1 MPVQCVVIDKQNN
14 KKNVKINVNSDQYYK
29 KCKLRS
35 AKDFDYRHSWKIK
48 EDGENRYLS
57 IFAKNNGRAN
67 TENKCELPPPLDNQL
82 YFGSM
87 LVVKH
92 KEEGKYDMDDLIE
105 LTVENWEK
113 HYNKLYG
120 GFEDLGE
127 EDSYSSEESID
138 PELLTKEGYSKEDG
152 FVVESDEEI
161 IDDEGDE
168 DDEEE
173 EEEEEYIGGEESDED
188 ESDDASEDESESE
201 YDSEDSYIASE
212 LEEEEY
218 VDTDED

>member
-1 MPVQCVVIDKQNN
+1 MTVQCVVIDKQNN
-14 KKNVKINVNSDQYYK
+14 KKQVKINVNSDQFYK

-48 EDGENRYLS
+48 EEGEVMYLS

-82 YFGSM
+82 YFGSL

-173 EEEEEYIGGEESDED
+173 EEEEEYIGGEETGED
-188 ESDDASEDESESE
+188 ESDDASEDESDSE

>member
-1 MPVQCVVIDKQNN
+1 MTVQCVVIDKQNN
-14 KKNVKINVNSDQYYK
+14 KKQVKINVNSDQFYK

-48 EDGENRYLS
+48 EEGEVMYLS

-82 YFGSM
+82 YFGSL

-173 EEEEEYIGGEESDED
+173 EEEEEYIGGEETGED
-188 ESDDASEDESESE
+188 ESDDASEDESDSE
-201 YDSEDSYIASE
+201 YDTDNSYIASE

>member
-14 KKNVKINVNSDQYYK
+14 KKQIKINVNSDQYYK

-35 AKDFDYRHSWKIK
+35 VKDFDYRHSWKIK
-48 EDGENRYLS
+48 EEGEDRYLS

-82 YFGSM
+82 YFGTM

-92 KEEGKYDMDDLIE
+92 KEEGKYDMDDLME

-168 DDEEE
+168 DGEEE
-173 EEEEEYIGGEESDED
+173 EEEEEYIGGEESDEE
-188 ESDDASEDESESE
+188 ESDDASEDESDSE

-218 VDTDED
+218 VETDDD

>member
-14 KKNVKINVNSDQYYK
+14 KKQIKINVNSDQYYK

-35 AKDFDYRHSWKIK
+35 VKDFDYRHSWKIK
-48 EDGENRYLS
+48 EEGEDRYLS

-82 YFGSM
+82 YFGTM

-92 KEEGKYDMDDLIE
+92 KDEGKYDMDDLIE

-168 DDEEE
+168 DEEDEVEEE
-173 EEEEEYIGGEESDED
+173 EFIGGEESDED
-188 ESDDASEDESESE
+188 ESDDASKDESDSE

>member
-14 KKNVKINVNSDQYYK
+14 KKQVKVHGNSDQYYK
-29 KCKLRS
+29 KCKFRS

-48 EDGENRYLS
+48 EEGENMYLS

-67 TENKCELPPPLDNQL
+67 TENKCELPPPLDNKL
-82 YFGSM
+82 YFGTM

-161 IDDEGDE
+161 IDDEGEEDDE
-168 DDEEE
+168 QEEVEEEYIAGEETDDEEE
-173 EEEEEYIGGEESDED
+173 SEDDDD
-188 ESDDASEDESESE
+188 ESDSE

>member
-1 MPVQCVVIDKQNN
+1 MPVQCVAIDKQNN

-82 YFGSM
+82 YFGTM

-173 EEEEEYIGGEESDED
+173 EEEEEYSVGEESDED

>member
-1 MPVQCVVIDKQNN
+1 MTVQCVIIDKQNN
-14 KKNVKINVNSDQYYK
+14 KKQVKINVNSDQFYK

-48 EDGENRYLS
+48 EEGEVMYLS

-82 YFGSM
+82 YFGTM

-173 EEEEEYIGGEESDED
+173 EEEEEYIGGEETGED
-188 ESDDASEDESESE
+188 ESDDASEDESDSE
-201 YDSEDSYIASE
+201 YDTDNSYIASE

>member
-1 MPVQCVVIDKQNN
+1 MVKVIIVDKGCNLKSSDIKDFN
-14 KKNVKINVNSDQYYK
+14 KDMLYK
-29 KCKLRS
+29 KCNYRKKDDFSRRTTWKMNDDYYVSLY
-35 AKDFDYRHSWKIK
+35 AKDK
-48 EDGENRYLS
+48 
-57 IFAKNNGRAN
+57 GRAN
-67 TENKCELPPPLDNQL
+67 SENKYDLPPPVDKDL
-82 YFGSM
+82 YYGSM
-87 LVVKH
+87 LLVKH
-92 KEEGKYDMDDLIE
+92 CYQE
-105 LTVENWEK
+105 LTNETAEDFELEEW
-113 HYNKLYG
+113 NKLYEKLFG

-173 EEEEEYIGGEESDED
+173 EEEEEYIAGEETDDEEESDDDDD
-188 ESDDASEDESESE
+188 ESDSE

>member
-1 MPVQCVVIDKQNN
+1 MPVQCVAIDKQNN

-82 YFGSM
+82 YFGTM

>member
-1 MPVQCVVIDKQNN
+1 MTVQCVIIDKQNN
-14 KKNVKINVNSDQYYK
+14 KKQVKINVNSDQFYK

-48 EDGENRYLS
+48 EEGEVMYLS

-82 YFGSM
+82 YFGSL

-173 EEEEEYIGGEESDED
+173 EEEEEYIGGEETGED
-188 ESDDASEDESESE
+188 ESDDASEDESDSE
-201 YDSEDSYIASE
+201 YDTDNSYIASE

>member
-1 MPVQCVVIDKQNN
+1 MTVQCVVIDKQNN
-14 KKNVKINVNSDQYYK
+14 KKQVKINVNSDQFYK

-48 EDGENRYLS
+48 EEGEVMYLS

-173 EEEEEYIGGEESDED
+173 EEEEEYIGGEETGED
-188 ESDDASEDESESE
+188 ESDDASEDESDSE
-201 YDSEDSYIASE
+201 YDTDNSYIASE

>member
-14 KKNVKINVNSDQYYK
+14 KKQVKINVNSDQFYK

-48 EDGENRYLS
+48 EEGEDMYLS

-92 KEEGKYDMDDLIE
+92 KEEGKYNMDDLVE

-168 DDEEE
+168 DEEE
-173 EEEEEYIGGEESDED
+173 EDEEEYIGGEESDED

>member
-14 KKNVKINVNSDQYYK
+14 KKQIKINVNSDQYYK

-35 AKDFDYRHSWKIK
+35 VKDFDYRHSWKIK
-48 EDGENRYLS
+48 EEGEDRYLS

-82 YFGSM
+82 YFGTM

-92 KEEGKYDMDDLIE
+92 TEEGKYDMDDLIE

-161 IDDEGDE
+161 IDDEGNEDE
-168 DDEEE
+168 EDEVEEE
-173 EEEEEYIGGEESDED
+173 EFIGGEESDED
-188 ESDDASEDESESE
+188 ESDDASKNESDSE

>member
-1 MPVQCVVIDKQNN
+1 MPVECVVIDKQNN
-14 KKNVKINVNSDQYYK
+14 KKQVKVNVNCDQYYK
-29 KCKLRS
+29 KCKFRS

-48 EDGENRYLS
+48 EEGEDRYLS

-82 YFGSM
+82 YFGTM

-161 IDDEGDE
+161 IDDEGDDDD

-173 EEEEEYIGGEESDED
+173 EEEYIAGEETDDEEESEDDD
-188 ESDDASEDESESE
+188 ESDSE

>member
-14 KKNVKINVNSDQYYK
+14 KKQVKVHGNSDQYYK
-29 KCKLRS
+29 KCKFRS

-48 EDGENRYLS
+48 EDGEDRYIS

-82 YFGSM
+82 YFGTM
-87 LVVKH
+87 LLVKH

-138 PELLTKEGYSKEDG
+138 PELLTKEGHSKEDG

-173 EEEEEYIGGEESDED
+173 EEEEEYIAGEETDDEEESDDDD
-188 ESDDASEDESESE
+188 ESDSE

>member
-1 MPVQCVVIDKQNN
+1 MPVECVVIDKQNN
-14 KKNVKINVNSDQYYK
+14 KKQVKVNVNCDQYYK
-29 KCKLRS
+29 KCKFRS

-48 EDGENRYLS
+48 EEGEYRYLS

-82 YFGSM
+82 YFGTM

-161 IDDEGDE
+161 IDDEGEE
-168 DDEEE
+168 DDEED
-173 EEEEEYIGGEESDED
+173 EEEEYIAGEETDDDEESEDDD
-188 ESDDASEDESESE
+188 ESDSE

>member
-1 MPVQCVVIDKQNN
+1 MPVECVVIDKQNN
-14 KKNVKINVNSDQYYK
+14 KKQVKVNVNCDQYYK
-29 KCKLRS
+29 KCKFRS

-48 EDGENRYLS
+48 EEGEDRYLS

-82 YFGSM
+82 YFGTM

-161 IDDEGDE
+161 IDDEGNDD

-173 EEEEEYIGGEESDED
+173 EEEEYIAGEETDDEEESEDDD
-188 ESDDASEDESESE
+188 ESDSE